1 MNYSI
6 RLVVVPVALFILS
19 SVLSGCATAEHGRRI
34 TPDQI
39 TWIQKGITTRA
50 EILQKLGGP
59 MSEVPDWGGITY
71 QSTSVTTTIKEGD
84 TQKTVTTTTAQPT
97 KQRTKALY
105 LYTRAE
111 AAAFV
116 GVKTTQEKFWVIYDE
131 HGVVQDFSFEG
142 APSMTVR

>member
-6 RLVVVPVALFILS
+6 RLVVTPLALFILTS
-19 SVLSGCATAEHGRRI
+19 LVSGCATAEHGRRI

-50 EILQKLGGP
+50 EVVQKLGGP
-59 MSEVPDWGGITY
+59 MSEVPDWGGLTY
-71 QSTSVTTTIKEGD
+71 QSTSVTTIIKEGD

-105 LYTRAE
+105 LYTKSE

-116 GVKTTQEKFWVIYDE
+116 GVTTTQEKFWVVYDE
-131 HGVVQDFSFEG
+131 NGIVQDFSLEG
-142 APSMTVR
+142 APGMTVR

>member
-6 RLVVVPVALFILS
+6 RLVAAPLLLFILTS
-19 SVLSGCATAEHGRRI
+19 LLSGCATAEHGRRI
-34 TPDQI
+34 TPVQV

-50 EILQKLGGP
+50 EVVQKLGGP
-59 MSEVPDWGGITY
+59 MAEVPDWGGITY

-105 LYTRAE
+105 LYTKAE

-116 GVKTTQEKFWVIYDE
+116 GVTTTQEKFWVIYDE

-142 APSMTVR
+142 APGMAVR